1 MPATENNINDLPLD
15 EDWVKNTFMI
25 ETDEIPAKNVMKAI
39 YDIDS
44 FKFTDTSL
52 GGSLSINV
60 PPQFTRY
67 ADPKF
72 KSRVMERDEVSVS
85 ALSTNLGM
93 GHYYSEAIDDNGTN
107 VYFEF
112 GVPKFNNI
120 LFYFMSAVDYNQA
133 VIANSGRTPLFYTA
147 GEIMGTAAL
156 LIAFPYVAGPLLI
169 AKGAFNFFS
178 KMGLFPGRF
187 DYYYLKPTMFNYWA
201 TVNSI
206 VNMMATNLG
215 LLIPTFKTDVS
226 EDVVGVPLEIK
237 SSELDA
243 LKKLMPGLMVSG
255 NVLNVQGMV
264 GRAQKAYVK
273 YRIKQLEVIKKIN
286 DILESADE
294 NTINYI
300 ANNGIDI
307 KDMIKLDSGDFIPKD
322 LWNELK
328 KSMGDQPP
336 PPYADEKEDKD
347 ENFSKEL
354 KDKPPAE
361 VEKLFK
367 DPKEKYK
374 RSLRHEDE
382 QSYLGKVFDTFKTV
396 MNEGARY
403 AVFRVEALGSATES
417 FSNSTTT
424 IGITDKVNEMGKTW
438 RNIKFNV
445 GNGEVPLLG
454 NVIQAASEFLAGTLS
469 GITLGFSNVVASFL
483 AGANV
488 EAPMKWDDSSF
499 SLPSLNF
506 RMKLISPSAH
516 PVAQLR
522 NIYIP
527 LAAILAAAL
536 PRSTGPKS
544 YTSPFLCSMFVRGY
558 QKVSLGMITSLSITR
573 GTSNL
578 PYNKYMRPLAVDV
591 DFTVTDFSQVV
602 ASPTPEG
609 LLSPGSV
616 VFDDESGISKYVAAI
631 TGRDLF
637 SLTHAWDKFKINF
650 STFVKS
656 YISAVQPETV
666 GMLLGHSTG
675 FIGDIWQSFGVNTI
689 SSTNDLIGND
699 SEFNKQIFGE

>member
-1 MPATENNINDLPLD
+1 MENDSFNNLPLD

-25 ETDEIPAKNVMKAI
+25 ETDEIPVKNVMKAI

-44 FKFTDTSL
+44 YKFTDTSL

-72 KSRVMERDEVSVS
+72 KSRVLERDEVSVE

-147 GEIMGTAAL
+147 GKIMGTVAVVL
-156 LIAFPYVAGPLLI
+156 AFPLI
-169 AKGAFNFFS
+169 GSAILIVKEIANFLT

-206 VNMMATNLG
+206 VSMMATNLG
-215 LLIPTFKTDVS
+215 LLFPSLKTDVK

-237 SSELDA
+237 QSEIDA
-243 LKKLMPGLMVSG
+243 LKKLMPGIMVSG

-273 YRIKQLEVIKKIN
+273 YRVNQVKISEKLST
-286 DILESADE
+286 ILQNADE
-294 NTINYI
+294 NTINFV

-307 KDMIKLDSGDFIPKD
+307 KNMIKLDTGELIPKD
-322 LWNELK
+322 IWKDLK
-328 KSMGDQPP
+328 EKMGEKLP
-336 PPYADEKEDKD
+336 PPYADPKDDKD
-347 ENFSKEL
+347 DGLTKAL
-354 KDKPPAE
+354 KDKSPTE
-361 VEKLFK
+361 VEKMFK
-367 DPKEKYK
+367 DPNTKYK
-374 RSLRHEDE
+374 RELRHEDE
-382 QSYLGKVFDTFKTV
+382 PTYLGKVFETFKTV

-403 AVFRVEALGSATES
+403 AIFRVETLGSSTES

-424 IGITDKVNEMGKTW
+424 IGITDKVNDMGKTW

-454 NVIQAASEFLAGTLS
+454 NVIQAASDFLAGTLS
-469 GITLGFSNVVASFL
+469 GITMGFSNVVASFL

-499 SLPSLNF
+499 NLPTLNF
-506 RMKLISPSAH
+506 KMKLISPSAH

-527 LAAILAAAL
+527 LAAVLAAAL

-544 YTSPFLCSMFVRGY
+544 YTSPFVCSMFVRGY
-558 QKVSLGMITSLSITR
+558 QRVSLGMITSLSITR

-578 PYNKYMRPLAVDV
+578 PFNKYMRPLAVDV

-616 VFDDESGISKYVAAI
+616 VFDEESGINRYIAAL

-637 SLTHAWDKFKINF
+637 SLTHFGSKFKINL
-650 STFVKS
+650 SNFVKS
-656 YISAVQPETV
+656 YISAIQPETV
-666 GMLLGHSTG
+666 GMLAGDMSG
-675 FIGDIWQSFGVNTI
+675 IIGDIWQGFGFNTM
-689 SSTNDLIGND
+689 SSTSDVIGND
-699 SEFNKQIFGE
+699 AEFNKQVLGD